1 MDGDA
6 DIADITPDAAQAEIN
21 ATRDDAGG
29 AYWDSGHRDHGT
41 SVDRVTALTEI
52 VLAGRSDDYFADEAA
67 PAMQDD
73 ADTGM
78 TVTND
83 FVETVADVMAPPE
96 TPEDYSFDD
105 IKVKLGNDEAWD
117 AGLEAEMRP
126 IFHAAGLSDVEANG
140 LVNTLIEVQNSTP
153 EQHDRMTE
161 NTRITLQQR
170 WGSEFAANL
179 NTARGAAQRLG
190 GNDFLKYLGETG
202 LGNHWNVVETL
213 YRVGQRMGM

>member
-1 MDGDA
+1 
-6 DIADITPDAAQAEIN
+6 
-21 ATRDDAGG
+21 
-29 AYWDSGHRDHGT
+29 
-41 SVDRVTALTEI
+41 VTALTEI

-96 TPEDYSFDD
+96 TPEDYSFED
-105 IKVKLGNDEAWD
+105 IKVKLGDDDAWD
-117 AGLEAEMRP
+117 AGLEAQMRP
-126 IFHAAGLSDVEANG
+126 VFHAAGLSDVEANG
-140 LVNTLIEVQNSTP
+140 LVNTLIEVQKSTP

-170 WGSEFAANL
+170 WGSDFVANL
-179 NTARGAAQRLG
+179 NTAKGAAQRLG
-190 GNDFLKYLGETG
+190 GDELLAFIGNTR
-202 LGNHWNVVETL
+202 LGNQWNVVETL
-213 YRVGQRMGM
+213 YRVGKRMGM